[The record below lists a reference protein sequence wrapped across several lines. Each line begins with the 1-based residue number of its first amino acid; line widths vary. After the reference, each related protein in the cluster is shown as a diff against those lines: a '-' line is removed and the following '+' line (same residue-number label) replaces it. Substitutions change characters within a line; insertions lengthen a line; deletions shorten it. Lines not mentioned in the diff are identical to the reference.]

1 VSAIFLRQNSSSF
14 LRKQLPETGRSK
26 KIKAALISLV
36 CLAGCIATGAT
47 AEQATAEQSGSCII
61 LLHGLGRSS
70 VSMMGVEWRLEEE
83 GFLVSNNSYPWLNQ
97 SIEEIAA
104 EAVAEG
110 LAECAG
116 WGATSIGF
124 VTHSMGGIVL
134 RQYLS
139 SEVIPN
145 LGRVVMLAPPNQG
158 SVMAD
163 DLAANSVLGYLLPV
177 PARQLGKGDDSLPQR
192 LGPVNFELGVIAGS
206 NSRALRTQGLDDQA
220 NDGTVAVEET
230 RIEGMQDFIVLPV
243 DHSFLMWRDQVLDQ
257 VVHFLR
263 NGRFAPVAV
272 PSNPISHDEAGSG
285 FAPEAEEDLPAG
297 RPASE

>member
-1 VSAIFLRQNSSSF
+1 
-14 LRKQLPETGRSK
+14 
-26 KIKAALISLV
+26 
-36 CLAGCIATGAT
+36 
-47 AEQATAEQSGSCII
+47 
-61 LLHGLGRSS
+61 
-70 VSMMGVEWRLEEE
+70 
-83 GFLVSNNSYPWLNQ
+83 
-97 SIEEIAA
+97 
-104 EAVAEG
+104 
-110 LAECAG
+110 
-116 WGATSIGF
+116 
-124 VTHSMGGIVL
+124 MGGIVL

-163 DLAANSVLGYLLPV
+163 DLAASTLLGALLPV

-206 NSRALRTQGLDDQA
+206 NSRALHTPGLDDQA

-272 PSNPISHDEAGSG
+272 PSSPISQEEAGSG
-285 FAPEAEEDLPAG
+285 FAPEVEEDLPAG